1 MTACNPADEC
11 DVCGRCTMCRTCDP
25 LYDHGDPLPE
35 NPGVTVNVHGP
46 GWYSIANVEEV
57 LRQLGVDME
66 HAEQLLA
73 QTAVTVDCHLEDFLH
88 HPDEHHA
95 AHYPDGVL
103 HTFTGPNN
111 DGHTRAWRVATRHPE
126 GEQ

>member
-1 MTACNPADEC
+1 MSDGNTNCNPADVC

-25 LYDHGDPLPE
+25 LCDHGDPLPA
-35 NPGVTVNVHGP
+35 GQARVILYADTL
-46 GWYSIANVEEV
+46 EEQQRA
-57 LRQLGVDME
+57 LQ
-66 HAEQLLA
+66 HAREQLDA
-73 QTAVTVDCHLEDFLH
+73 ATKEFYDAVNCNPDVFIHR
-88 HPDEHHA
+88 PDEHHA
-95 AHYPDGVL
+95 THYPDGVL